1 MELTQTRNLS
11 PAVKTLSIFACAIMT
26 GLMWRVRGSHG
37 FGSMWGMFAVGV
49 ALVLFIF
56 AFYGNRRK
64 MSYEAIPAA
73 VILLGITN
81 GGWGTLN
88 HQIGG
93 YLDSGMDMH
102 SFAWQVEISP
112 FSGVAIMLLLGF
124 GWMPLFAVFIGSL
137 FSKKEYKIRHYV
149 ILIAVYY
156 VVMLA
161 LQASL
166 SHFILKLINPQAV
179 EYFAKSL
186 EIQGIADSPMM
197 AYIKQFG
204 DAGWAKKIAFG
215 RNYFTSIEVISS
227 AISSLVISLVAL
239 VAFRDKVTALI
250 STAMNVICALSIT
263 VADVFL
269 ILDPQNRRWL
279 THIGAPKFLTL
290 NGWSLWEFFT
300 GFLLGLGIA
309 LLLACLPKK
318 ITDGEGRFEYE
329 PAIADNRLRAAY
341 NAVLTFV
348 FTFAVTLGRPLSM
361 RIGSLLLEK
370 GIIGDEDLITIIGT
384 VAIGV
389 IAFIPCAI
397 IVKKNTVSRGL
408 AIPVKMR
415 TEDFCLRA
423 LPLYILA
430 IGGIYFLTGDSLT
443 ENLITFPYGALK
455 NPSEILGLLRNGQWV
470 VLSLVV
476 TAFILFY
483 AFWFAASKKAVKK
496 K

>member
-1 MELTQTRNLS
+1 
-11 PAVKTLSIFACAIMT
+11 
-26 GLMWRVRGSHG
+26 
-37 FGSMWGMFAVGV
+37 
-49 ALVLFIF
+49 
-56 AFYGNRRK
+56 
-64 MSYEAIPAA
+64 
-73 VILLGITN
+73 
-81 GGWGTLN
+81 
-88 HQIGG
+88 
-93 YLDSGMDMH
+93 
-102 SFAWQVEISP
+102 
-112 FSGVAIMLLLGF
+112 
-124 GWMPLFAVFIGSL
+124 
-137 FSKKEYKIRHYV
+137 
-149 ILIAVYY
+149 
-156 VVMLA
+156 
-161 LQASL
+161 
-166 SHFILKLINPQAV
+166 
-179 EYFAKSL
+179 
-186 EIQGIADSPMM
+186 MM

-318 ITDGEGRFEYE
+318 ITEGGGRFEYE

-370 GIIGDEDLITIIGT
+370 GIISDEDLITIIGT

-415 TEDFCLRA
+415 TEDFCIRA